1 MTNKKVLIITYYWPP
16 SGGVAV
22 QRVLKFCKYLR
33 NFGWEPVIYTVSN
46 GEFPELDNS
55 LLDEIPDGIKIYKTR
70 IWEPYSLYKLF
81 TGKKNKETIH
91 RNTIKT
97 GNKISVAEK
106 ISLWI
111 RGNLFI
117 PDTRCFWIKPSIF
130 FLNRKLFNEKFD
142 AIISTGPPH
151 SNHLIALK
159 LYNKNK
165 IPWLADFRDPWTTM
179 DYYQDLRLTRWA
191 DKRHHDLELNVL
203 KSASVTVVVGRHMKK
218 EFDQKG
224 ARRVEI
230 ITNGF
235 DESDF
240 AVSPSL
246 TLDSQFS
253 IVHVGSFLKRRN
265 PEMLWKA
272 MARLKQENHPII
284 HHLKIK
290 LIGRVE
296 QTILDSIDRYA
307 LTEYLIQ
314 VSFVPHNA
322 VAQYLQSAQLLL
334 LPIDNFEG
342 AKWVLTGKLFEY
354 LASRRPV
361 LCIGPTDGD
370 AAKLLAETGVGETF
384 GFEDELGIIDF
395 LVRHYNAFLL
405 GKWSVPNEE
414 KIMNYSR
421 RELTRQLSKLLDE
434 IVA

>member
-1 MTNKKVLIITYYWPP
+1 MTTKKVLIITYYWPP

-33 NFGWEPVIYTVSN
+33 DFGWEPVIYTVSN
-46 GEFPELDNS
+46 GEFPEIDNS
-55 LLDEIPDGIKIYKTR
+55 LISEIPPGMEIVKTR
-70 IWEPYSLYKLF
+70 IWEPYSIYKLF
-81 TGKKNKETIH
+81 TGKKSKAAIH
-91 RNTIKT
+91 RSTMRT
-97 GNKISVAEK
+97 GNKVSMAETISV
-106 ISLWI
+106 WI

-117 PDTRCFWIKPSIF
+117 PDTRCFWIRPSIS
-130 FLNRKLFNEKFD
+130 FLNKKLENEKFD

-151 SNHLIALK
+151 SNHLIARK
-159 LYNKNK
+159 LSKK
-165 IPWLADFRDPWTTM
+165 KEIPWLADFRDPWTTM
-179 DYYQDLRLTRWA
+179 DYYQDMRLTRWA
-191 DKRHHDLELNVL
+191 DNRHHALELNVL
-203 KSASVTVVVGRHMKK
+203 KSASVTVVVGRQMKQ

-240 AVSPSL
+240 EVSPNV
-246 TLDSQFS
+246 TLDSEFS

-272 MARLKQENHPII
+272 IARLKKENHPIV

-296 QTILDSIDRYA
+296 QTILDSIVRNG
-307 LTEYLIQ
+307 LTEFLIQ
-314 VSFVPHNA
+314 IPFVPHNE
-322 VAQYLQSAQLLL
+322 VGKYLQSAHVLL

-342 AKWVLTGKLFEY
+342 SKWVLTGKLFEY

-384 GFEDELGIIDF
+384 GFEDKQGIIDF
-395 LVRHYNAFLL
+395 LVRHYNTFLS
-405 GKWSVPNEE
+405 GKREVPDEG
-414 KIMNYSR
+414 KIKNYSR

-434 IVA
+434 ISA